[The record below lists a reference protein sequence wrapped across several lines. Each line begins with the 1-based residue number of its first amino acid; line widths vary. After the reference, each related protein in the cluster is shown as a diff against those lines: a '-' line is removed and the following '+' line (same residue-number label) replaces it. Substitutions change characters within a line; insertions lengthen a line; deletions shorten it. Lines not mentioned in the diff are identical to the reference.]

1 MRPVHSRS
9 TCLAARMLL
18 VFLSVASVSYG
29 AAIAPVTAADPG
41 TPRGANGGGT
51 ASAAATAA
59 SRKPVSG
66 TGAGSVKNAGALP
79 ETRSH
84 SLRGG
89 GMSAVVPPGRNGRA
103 RSASGALQRD
113 PFSVTNRVRTQS
125 ERPPAFSPYGSEEGS
140 VEQARTMPKMRL
152 RGHLRGT
159 DGRIAALL
167 EIEGAGVY
175 IVRERDTVGLHE
187 LGIDTAIRIKKINR
201 LNMLVE
207 AGSLGR
213 MIIVH

>member
-1 MRPVHSRS
+1 MRPVLSRS
-9 TCLAARMLL
+9 IRLAARMLL
-18 VFLSVASVSYG
+18 FLLSVASVSHG
-29 AAIAPVTAADPG
+29 AGTAPATAAASG
-41 TPRGANGGGT
+41 TSRGAKGGGT
-51 ASAAATAA
+51 APAVAPAPSAAPRA
-59 SRKPVSG
+59 PVSG
-66 TGAGSVKNAGALP
+66 PGAGSARNA
-79 ETRSH
+79 ESH
-84 SLRGG
+84 SPRG

-140 VEQARTMPKMRL
+140 AEPAKTMPKMRL
-152 RGHLRGT
+152 RGHLKGA
-159 DGRIAALL
+159 DGRTAALL